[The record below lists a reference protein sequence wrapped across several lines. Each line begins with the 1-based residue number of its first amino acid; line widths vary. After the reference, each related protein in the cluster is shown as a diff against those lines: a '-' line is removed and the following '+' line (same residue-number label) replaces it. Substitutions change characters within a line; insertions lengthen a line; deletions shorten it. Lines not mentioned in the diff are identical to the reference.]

1 MQKYCGNSSSQVH
14 LWYSQAGLKSWNIDR
29 TVRQYDSELT
39 WTFIWKESEV
49 IDGEP
54 SVAGGA
60 LDVQSEV
67 SVGVHGDLASVPLGP
82 RRVEPGGRQIP
93 DLEHDSTS
101 NMNIHF
107 CEHMFSVNHK

>member
-1 MQKYCGNSSSQVH
+1 MEILAPRYIFGILRSV
-14 LWYSQAGLKSWNIDR
+14 
-29 TVRQYDSELT
+29 

-93 DLEHDSTS
+93 DRRMIAVLIIVVSGVDRFLVDSHAGGVGGS
-101 NMNIHF
+101 KWRKP
-107 CEHMFSVNHK
+107 E